1 MGGDDEKAT
10 GESANAAWVHARGMW
25 LAYLTTVVLAH
36 LLLLSIPVLST
47 EAVWTLTNV
56 LHAVVTFVVFH
67 WVKGSPTETFDDG
80 ATASQ
85 THWEQICD
93 PEGAYST
100 TRRFLIAFPIV
111 LFIVTTMYTHHEE
124 HSFIINLLFMSLA
137 VVPKMPLFEGVR
149 LFNINKY

>member
-85 THWEQICD
+85 THWEQVWEFFQHPQTLNAC
-93 PEGAYST
+93 
-100 TRRFLIAFPIV
+100 FLSKTLSLLDFLSAFSILPCPCAPSPRGFDNPRS
-111 LFIVTTMYTHHEE
+111 LTHRC
-124 HSFIINLLFMSLA
+124 SGLSAPPDLRS
-137 VVPKMPLFEGVR
+137 
-149 LFNINKY
+149 